1 MRITCVAVQE
11 LRDRLAAQ
19 AHRAGGTGVVHAV
32 HPCLGMRLAHRLTAD
47 LFNAADS
54 ARTTEV

>member
-1 MRITCVAVQE
+1 
-11 LRDRLAAQ
+11 
-19 AHRAGGTGVVHAV
+19 VVHAV